1 MKTSRIGRWGMV
13 LGIAFLASQVALAGG
28 ADAVTADEQSEL
40 RQKALSL
47 NDITGD
53 DPIEGQVKDLVAD
66 PAGTKKLLVVAVKM
80 AKEKEQPFNF
90 NGAYILASA
99 ARQLKD
105 LESGQVLYRV
115 CANEALKLRSTDKMA
130 EAYLGL
136 CELLMEHKKYDE
148 EVKVCQEV
156 LEIPD
161 PDGHLG
167 GLKGLVWRQMV
178 RSKAKQGKTDEA
190 LKLVDNLLKNRPDN
204 WMVLDTKG
212 WVQREAGKFA
222 DAAKSWET
230 ALDSIQKDKDLKKE
244 QKNSLAKEIQF
255 KLGST
260 YLDLDQ
266 LDKATDLLKPL
277 LSEDEETPGIKG
289 RLLYILEFGRLIRE
303 KTKQDKTAQT
313 VKLMDSLVKALPNNW
328 SVLYLK
334 GFAESAAGESEQ
346 AAKTWE
352 DVLKRIEK
360 DEGLKK
366 DKEIG
371 NEFIKE
377 MHLRLSN
384 VYVDVNQIDKAA
396 DHLKDVLAEDP
407 DDPGANNDLGY
418 IWADHDM
425 NLDEAEKMIRKA
437 LDEDRKRRQKDP
449 DQNSGADNAAYLD
462 SLGWVLFKKK
472 KYQEAKVPLL
482 EAVKDKDGKHVEIYD
497 HLGDVHMAL
506 GEKAEA
512 VAIWKE
518 ALKLETEGKREKDIK
533 TKVDKKLKEAMGE
546 KK

>member
-1 MKTSRIGRWGMV
+1 MV